1 MKRTGRLDMAMAV
14 TVILA
19 IVLIAIIGM
28 FVFDVFD
35 SGENEADGMFDALK
49 CQPKIAQVCMDGKI
63 TPKNS
68 NNDINEVD
76 GTCITDANKATI
88 CDEV

>member
-1 MKRTGRLDMAMAV
+1 MRRIGRLDMAIAV

-28 FVFDVFD
+28 AVFDVFD

-49 CQPKIAQVCMDGKI
+49 CQPKIAQACMDGKI
-63 TPKNS
+63 SETT
-68 NNDINEVD
+68 DINEVD
-76 GTCITDANKATI
+76 GKCITNANKATI
-88 CDEV
+88 CDNI